1 MVNKKVLII
10 DDDEDIR
17 FTSMEICRSQ
27 QWSAREAADYQ
38 EAQKVMKEFS
48 PDVVLVDYHM
58 PVHDGIWMTREIRK
72 TDRNTSIIVLTIE
85 EKESVVQRFFEA
97 GADDYALKP
106 VKAPDLFARIRLHF
120 KLSEQKR
127 FFKDARKGINA
138 KTVQLLSGY
147 LKQVERFV
155 SIEEIE
161 SELAINYKTLYR
173 YLQYFQDEG
182 YLEIRNQYGKVGR
195 PKLSYK
201 WKKG

>member
-1 MVNKKVLII
+1 MVDKRVLVI

-17 FTSMEICRSQ
+17 FTIMEICRSQ
-27 QWSAREAADYQ
+27 QWIAREAADYQ
-38 EAQKVMKEFS
+38 EAQTVMKEFS
-48 PDVVLVDYHM
+48 PDVILVDYHM
-58 PVHDGIWMTREIRK
+58 PVHDGLWMTREIRK

-106 VKAPDLFARIRLHF
+106 VKAPDLIARIRLHF

-127 FFKDARKGINA
+127 FFKDARKGINE
-138 KTVQLLSGY
+138 KTVQLLSDY
-147 LKQVERFV
+147 LKQVDRFV
-155 SIEEIE
+155 GIEEIE
-161 SELAINYKTLYR
+161 SELSINYKTLYR

-182 YLEIRNQYGKVGR
+182 YLEIRNQYGKIGR

-201 WKKG
+201 WKKD